1 MAKFR
6 KEEKKSVKAIS
17 TSSLPDIVFMLLIFF
32 MVSTSMRQVDLRV
45 RVKTPEATEIKKLE
59 QKSLVSYI
67 YIGKPQKKFERLF
80 GTEPRVQLND
90 QISTVTDIRD
100 FIAAERDAMD
110 EVDRQLMTV
119 SLKIDEN
126 TKMGVVEDV
135 KQALRKANALKINY
149 SARRAAPKSQEGI

>member
-90 QISTVTDIRD
+90 QISTVNDIRD

-149 SARRAAPKSQEGI
+149 SARRAATKIQEGI

>member
-6 KEEKKSVKAIS
+6 KEGKRSVGAIS
-17 TSSLPDIVFMLLIFF
+17 TASLPDIVFMLLIFF
-32 MVSTSMRQVDLRV
+32 MVTTQLREIELRV

-67 YIGKPQKKFERLF
+67 YIGTPQKRFERLF

-90 QISTVTDIRD
+90 QISTVNDIRD

-149 SARRAAPKSQEGI
+149 SARRAAPKEGI